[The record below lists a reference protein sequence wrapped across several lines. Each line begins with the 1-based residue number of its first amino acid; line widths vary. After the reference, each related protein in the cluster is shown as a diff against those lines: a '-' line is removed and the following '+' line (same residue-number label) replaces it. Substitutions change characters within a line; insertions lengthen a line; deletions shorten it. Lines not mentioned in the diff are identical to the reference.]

1 MITGQDSLTVSIKS
15 PMDIIQSALKDRVL
29 TKTDLVEALNNK
41 AGLTAR
47 KPQEVVKVFL
57 IRFKYP
63 YKQGMGIKHAP
74 KTLE

>member
-29 TKTDLVEALNNK
+29 TKTDLVEALSNE

>member
-1 MITGQDSLTVSIKS
+1 VETEKTIFYSSKPITPILQCSNTPIGAKPLS
-15 PMDIIQSALKDRVL
+15 SALSN
-29 TKTDLVEALNNK
+29 E

-47 KPQEVVKVFL
+47 KPQEVVEVFL

-63 YKQGMGIKHAP
+63 YKQGMGIKHAA

>member
-1 MITGQDSLTVSIKS
+1 MKSL
-15 PMDIIQSALKDRVL
+15 MDMIQSALKDRVL
-29 TKTDLVEALNNK
+29 TKTELIEALSNE

-47 KPQEVVKVFL
+47 KPQEVVEVFL

-63 YKQGMGIKHAP
+63 YKQGMGIKHAA

>member
-1 MITGQDSLTVSIKS
+1 M
-15 PMDIIQSALKDRVL
+15 IQSALKYRVL
-29 TKTDLVEALNNK
+29 TKTELIEALSNE

-47 KPQEVVKVFL
+47 KPQEVVKVFPM
-57 IRFKYP
+57 RFKYP